1 MTDDNRIKIRVGPML
16 ARIREEAERAGLPVA
31 TWCAHAIA
39 DYLGIEPPD
48 LRPGSAANAETAKR
62 ALDARWGRKS

>member
-1 MTDDNRIKIRVGPML
+1 MSDENRIKIRVGPML
-16 ARIREEAERAGLPVA
+16 ARIKLEAERAGLPVA

-39 DYLGIEPPD
+39 ERLGVEPPD

-62 ALDARWGRKS
+62 ALDARWWKKC